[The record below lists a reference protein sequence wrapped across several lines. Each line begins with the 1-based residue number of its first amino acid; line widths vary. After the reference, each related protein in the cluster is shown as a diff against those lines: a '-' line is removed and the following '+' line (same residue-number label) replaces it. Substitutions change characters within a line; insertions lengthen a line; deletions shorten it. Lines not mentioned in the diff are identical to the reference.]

1 MQVHGSYNFQP
12 ISPWVKRVDLAMKN
26 HAIPL
31 IAFKVQKQ
39 ENTPKSVGSFEKQGE
54 EALYRNWLY
63 QLSQEPGFAMNK

>member
-1 MQVHGSYNFQP
+1 MQVHGIYNFPP

-26 HAIPL
+26 HAVPL
-31 IAFKVQKQ
+31 IASKVQKQ
-39 ENTPKSVGSFEKQGE
+39 KNTPKSIGSFEKQGE

>member
-1 MQVHGSYNFQP
+1 
-12 ISPWVKRVDLAMKN
+12 MKN